1 MVPLGS
7 LVRQVQLE
15 QPDRQVS
22 QDRLDLQARRARPE
36 WLEHREQEALRVRM
50 ASRDQREFR
59 VRLDLRV
66 KMVNEDSLGA
76 LDSQARLVPEVL
88 VDPRELPEVL
98 EPKVRSVIPDFPDSR
113 DLLEALELSD
123 QLAYRE
129 LLATRV
135 PQVREVLLDPLD
147 QLVLLEHEDW
157 MVLPVVLVRPAKQA
171 TPVRLVLEVSLVHRD
186 PRAELAQLGL
196 LDQGEQLARKVPV
209 EQLVLRGQVE
219 T

>member
-1 MVPLGS
+1 
-7 LVRQVQLE
+7 LE
-15 QPDRQVS
+15 QQDRQAL
-22 QDRLDLQARRARPE
+22 QDQLDPLARLARPE
-36 WLEHREQEALRVRM
+36 WLEHKEQEALRARM
-50 ASRDQREFR
+50 ASRERREFR
-59 VRLDLRV
+59 VRPDLRV
-66 KMVNEDSLGA
+66 KTVNVDLLEE

-88 VDPRELPEVL
+88 VDPKELPEVQ
-98 EPKVRSVIPDFPDSR
+98 EPRVRSVIPDFPDSR

-196 LDQGEQLARKVPV
+196 LDQGEQLARKVLV
-209 EQLVLRGQVE
+209 EQSELRGQVE